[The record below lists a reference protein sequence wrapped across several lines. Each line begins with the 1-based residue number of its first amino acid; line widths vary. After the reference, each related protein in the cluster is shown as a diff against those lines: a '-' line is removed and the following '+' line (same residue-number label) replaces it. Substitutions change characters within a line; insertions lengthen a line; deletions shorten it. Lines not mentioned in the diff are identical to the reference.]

1 MSTITSAMSSN
12 SLALSSATA
21 PHARRH
27 AVARPALQRAAGTA
41 SSSLQQQPQQPQRRQ
56 QQRAPGR
63 RKRLAVAAVAAPQA
77 AAQAEAASEYTEE
90 LEAAVSAVRLASRLC
105 QASQSYWHC
114 TIGASS
120 AAATVATAFE
130 TRTGQACTALPPS
143 VLPAPLPGTSS
154 CPTCRQCRCS

>member
-41 SSSLQQQPQQPQRRQ
+41 SSSSLQQQPQQPQRRQ

-130 TRTGQACTALPPS
+130 TRTG
-143 VLPAPLPGTSS
+143 
-154 CPTCRQCRCS
+154 